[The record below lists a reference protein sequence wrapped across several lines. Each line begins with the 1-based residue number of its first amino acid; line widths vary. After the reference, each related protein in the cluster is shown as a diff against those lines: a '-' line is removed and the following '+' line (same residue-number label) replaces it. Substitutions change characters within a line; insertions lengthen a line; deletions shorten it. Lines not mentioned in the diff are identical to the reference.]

1 LSASFP
7 PVSGNAISS
16 ANALVPVNPRRHLPA
31 SAGDRQPGAL
41 TVPAGD
47 RGMMQVSS
55 AGAPPPMAAHPGQLT
70 GLGRDLAAY
79 RQADLLDTVSAG
91 LGQIVDIL
99 V

>member
-1 LSASFP
+1 
-7 PVSGNAISS
+7 
-16 ANALVPVNPRRHLPA
+16 
-31 SAGDRQPGAL
+31 
-41 TVPAGD
+41 
-47 RGMMQVSS
+47 
-55 AGAPPPMAAHPGQLT
+55 MAAHPGQLT